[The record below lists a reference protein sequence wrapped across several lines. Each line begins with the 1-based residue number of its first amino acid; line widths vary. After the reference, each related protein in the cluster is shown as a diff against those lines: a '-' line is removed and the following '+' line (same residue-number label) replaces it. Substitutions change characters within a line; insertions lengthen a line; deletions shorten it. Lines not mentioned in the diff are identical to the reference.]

1 MSVQTVGAAF
11 LDRNVEAVSCPTDV
25 VTVLSVSPF
34 EEDHKSLQS
43 IFDHSNWTLHRSFAC
58 REAVEFLKKNP
69 TPVVVSESELADH
82 CWKFMLDEIE
92 HLALRPRPRLIVTS
106 RLADD
111 QLWSEVLNLGG
122 YNVLEKPFERN
133 EVCWVISHAWL
144 DWRSENERR
153 RHNQLAR
160 AAG

>member
-1 MSVQTVGAAF
+1 MSDQTRGAA
-11 LDRNVEAVSCPTDV
+11 LLNSKVEAVSCPSDV

-34 EEDHKSLQS
+34 EEDHQNLQS

-58 REAVEFLKKNP
+58 REAVEFLKNNQ
-69 TPVVVSESELADH
+69 TPVVVSEKELVDH
-82 CWKFMLDEIE
+82 CWKFMLDELE
-92 HLALRPRPRLIVTS
+92 HLPMQPRPRLIVTS

-111 QLWSEVLNLGG
+111 QLWSAVLNLGG

-133 EVCWVISHAWL
+133 EVYWVISHAWL
-144 DWRSENERR
+144 DWRAEWNRR
-153 RHNQLAR
+153 QHSQSAR